1 VLRAL
6 RRADH
11 GDRTTAIKTRSKT
24 LSQTIG
30 TATRPLRVAVI
41 GAGPSAF
48 YAVEALFKQRDLVC
62 QVDMFNRLPTPF
74 GLVREGVA
82 PDHESIKAVTRVYER
97 IAKSPNF
104 RYFGNVTF
112 GVDITHE
119 DIKPLY
125 DQIIYAVGA
134 QSDRR
139 MGIPGED
146 LEGSFPATAFVG
158 WYNGHPDYSGLDFD
172 LSQERVAV
180 VGNGNVAMDVARI
193 LVRSTDELASTDIA
207 DHALERLRSS
217 KVREVVVLGRRGPAQ
232 AAFTHPELKELEE
245 LDGVDVIVRPE
256 ELAAGAVSD
265 TAAAADRNA
274 TKNLATLERLA
285 GVSEHAQPRRIEM
298 RFLLSPVEILGEG
311 GKVTAV
317 RVEKNELVPDGE
329 GGVRARGT
337 GEYETLEVGMVFR
350 SIGYKGVA
358 LAGVPFNEKTGTI
371 PNVAGRVVYA
381 AGAVVTGEYVVGWA
395 KRGPTGVIGTNKPD
409 SAATVASMMEDLPS
423 LPPIAD
429 RDRDPVLIEQLLE
442 RRGCEFVTYHDW
454 SLLDRVELERG
465 AAQQRPRVKFIAVP
479 EMLSVIRRRDAG
491 SGRAGAGF
499 DG

>member
-1 VLRAL
+1 M
-6 RRADH
+6 
-11 GDRTTAIKTRSKT
+11 
-24 LSQTIG
+24 SQTLG
-30 TATRPLRVAVI
+30 TAARPLRVAVI

-62 QVDMFNRLPTPF
+62 RVDMFNRLPTPF

-82 PDHESIKAVTRVYER
+82 PDHESIKAVTRVYDR
-97 IAKSPNF
+97 VAKNPNF

-112 GVDITHE
+112 GADLTHE

-172 LSQERVAV
+172 LSHERVAV

-193 LVRSTDELASTDIA
+193 LLRSTDELASTDIA
-207 DHALERLRSS
+207 DHALERLRAS

-232 AAFTHPELKELEE
+232 AAFTHPELRELEE
-245 LDGVDVIVRPE
+245 LEDVDVVVRRADL
-256 ELAAGAVSD
+256 ELDAASA
-265 TAAAADRNA
+265 TALAGDRNA
-274 TKNLATLERLA
+274 TKNMATLRTLA
-285 GVSEHAQPRRIEM
+285 GETEHAGPRRIEM
-298 RFLLSPVEILGEG
+298 RFLLSPVEILGED
-311 GKVTAV
+311 GKVRAI
-317 RVEKNELVPDGE
+317 RVEKNELLPEKD

-337 GEYETLEVGMVFR
+337 GEHETLEVGMVFR

-358 LAGVPFNEKTGTI
+358 LPGVPFHEKTGTI
-371 PNVAGRVVYA
+371 PNVAGRVMYD
-381 AGAVVTGEYVVGWA
+381 AGSVVTGEYVVGWA

-409 SAATVASMMEDLPS
+409 SAATVASMMEDLAS

-429 RDRDPVLIEQLLE
+429 RDRDPILVEQLLE
-442 RRGCEFVTYHDW
+442 RRGCEVVTYHDW
-454 SLLDRVELERG
+454 SLLEGIEIERG
-465 AAQQRPRVKFIAVP
+465 VAQQRPRVKFIDVP
-479 EMLSVIRRRDAG
+479 EMLGVIRRRGAAAG
-491 SGRAGAGF
+491 L